1 MRASRISFFDVD
13 HTVVRSS
20 TGLRFAQTAFRRGL
34 LSARTLARIPIVYLA
49 YRFGVPGIP
58 GTETY
63 IPAFSGFS
71 PRVLEEM
78 AGEAFAKYVAS
89 DIYPAA
95 ARLIAD
101 LVSRGSIVVLA
112 TSSMDF
118 IIRPL
123 AEALGVSATI
133 ASKIAYEDG
142 LSTGLLDGDLVF
154 GAEKLERAR
163 SFAAERG
170 IRLSE
175 CSFYTDSVHDLPLML
190 EVGESVAVNPD
201 RRLAAEARNRGW
213 KILRFGSV
221 QRRSDDS
228 SASAKRA

>member
-1 MRASRISFFDVD
+1 MKASRISFFDVD

-20 TGLRFAQTAFRRGL
+20 TGLRFAQTAFRKGL

-58 GTETY
+58 GTETD
-63 IPAFSGFS
+63 IPAFRGFS
-71 PRVLEEM
+71 PGLLEEM
-78 AGEAFAKYVAS
+78 AAEAFAKYASS

-101 LVSRGSIVVLA
+101 LVSRGSIVVFV

-118 IIRPL
+118 MIRPL
-123 AEALGVSATI
+123 AETLGVSAVI

-142 LSTGLLDGDLVF
+142 ISTGLLDGALVF

-170 IRLSE
+170 IGLSE
-175 CSFYTDSVHDLPLML
+175 CSFYSDSVHDLPLML
-190 EVGESVAVNPD
+190 EVGEGVAVNPD
-201 RRLAAEARNRGW
+201 RRLAAEARSRGW
-213 KILRFGSV
+213 QILRFASD

-228 SASAKRA
+228 SARTKRA